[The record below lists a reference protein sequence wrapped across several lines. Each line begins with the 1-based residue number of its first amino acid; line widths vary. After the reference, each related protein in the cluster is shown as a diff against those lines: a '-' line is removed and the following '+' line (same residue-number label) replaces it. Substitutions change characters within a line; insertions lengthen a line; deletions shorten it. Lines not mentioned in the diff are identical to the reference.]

1 MKLFKLFVFILLAAG
16 AVCAQE
22 NAQKKDST
30 QAVSILQTVDDSVSY
45 AIGQN
50 IANNLKD
57 PTMNIDSEILITAM
71 KDGFNGTSIITVD
84 EIKKILTD
92 FNKRLTAKKTYNA
105 KVTGEKNKKASD
117 EFFAANKNKEGVI
130 TTNSGLQYK
139 ILVKGTG
146 PSPKDTSTVK
156 VHYRGTLLDGR
167 EFDSSYKR
175 NEPTEFPVNQVIK
188 GWTEALQL
196 MHVGDKWELY
206 IPANLAYGEQGAG
219 NLIEPNSPLIFEV
232 ELLEI
237 VK

>member
-1 MKLFKLFVFILLAAG
+1 MKLFKLFVFVLLAAG
-16 AVCAQE
+16 VVCAQE

-30 QAVSILQTVDDSVSY
+30 QVVSILKTVDDSVSY

-57 PTMNIDSEILITAM
+57 PAMSINSEILITAM

-84 EIKKILTD
+84 EIKQILTD

-105 KVTGEKNKKASD
+105 KVAGEKNKKASD
-117 EFFAANKNKEGVI
+117 EFFAANKNKEGVV

-139 ILVKGTG
+139 VLVKGTG